1 MRVNILHATLRN
13 SQFLKWFVGKGIQP
27 GQMERTADM
36 ARRGTAEPKD
46 EGAAQE
52 CVMRECGN
60 AITRIEIY
68 LPFFVKNGYNKLI
81 FVPVEVRQK
90 GGTT

>member
-1 MRVNILHATLRN
+1 MRENILHATLRN

-52 CVMRECGN
+52 CVMRECHN
-60 AITRIEIY
+60 
-68 LPFFVKNGYNKLI
+68 PN
-81 FVPVEVRQK
+81 
-90 GGTT
+90 